1 MLNDNDDLSLSDAL
15 ANEQALFVEVART
28 PHAISRMREIQARFD
43 AGESIRAVYGE
54 PREPH

>member
-1 MLNDNDDLSLSDAL
+1 LSDAL

-28 PHAISRMREIQARFD
+28 PQAIARMREIQARFD